1 MGNGSGADADST
13 SSDVVAT
20 SISPVG
26 SSGFSLPSGRR
37 RTSPVTSTQ
46 YSLRRWC
53 ASSSRTTT
61 WTHPEASRRSR
72 KTTPPWSRRRATQPA
87 RVTVVPASVARSA
100 PASWVRSTEE
110 PFGGKEL
117 PAVVHVRADALVV
130 HPLEVGE
137 LGVGEGR
144 HRGGRNVAADLRD
157 VARPGDHAGDARL
170 IDHPAQGEGG
180 GRHGDAGDLGDLTG
194 GRDAHVEGNTGERLP
209 DVEGLAVAVV
219 VPVVVCGERGRL
231 VVLAGEQSAGQRH
244 TGEDAHA
251 GGL

>member
-46 YSLRRWC
+46 YSLRRWW

-61 WTHPEASRRSR
+61 CTYPEASRRST

-87 RVTVVPASVARSA
+87 RVTVVPASEARSV
-100 PASWVRSTEE
+100 PASWVRSTV
-110 PFGGKEL
+110 GLSGKCGS

-130 HPLEVGE
+130 EPLEVGQ
-137 LGVGEGR
+137 LGVCQRRQIRRLRIGAGLR
-144 HRGGRNVAADLRD
+144 DVPGPGDDRGDPGLLDHPAQRDGARRPVAADLHELAGRRD
-157 VARPGDHAGDARL
+157 ADLVRHAG
-170 IDHPAQGEGG
+170 EG
-180 GRHGDAGDLGDLTG
+180 L
-194 GRDAHVEGNTGERLP
+194 AH
-209 DVEGLAVAVV
+209 VEGLAVPVE
-219 VPVVVCGERGRL
+219 VPVVVGGE
-231 VVLAGEQSAGQRH
+231 
-244 TGEDAHA
+244 
-251 GGL
+251 